1 MELTSFILG
10 VCAVIVLMMVVGTFV
25 NYMTTSSLK
34 KEINGLYRDIENLER
49 NLVIQIEKVDE
60 ARGKQHF
67 EHIDYTDTLNNN
79 VHDEMNKLYGYVDS
93 RNDKLKDGVS
103 QQIADIYRQLD
114 KLESS
119 VYANKGESVING

>member
-1 MELTSFILG
+1 MEITSFILG
-10 VCAVIVLMMVVGTFV
+10 VCAVIVLIMVVGTFV
-25 NYMTTSSLK
+25 NYMTTKSLK

-67 EHIDYTDTLNNN
+67 EHINYTDTLNNN

-93 RNDKLKDGVS
+93 RNDKLKDGLS
-103 QQIADIYRQLD
+103 HQISDIWRQLD
-114 KLESS
+114 KLE
-119 VYANKGESVING
+119 NEGKSVING

>member
-1 MELTSFILG
+1 MEITSFILG

-25 NYMTTSSLK
+25 NYLTTSSLK
-34 KEINGLYRDIENLER
+34 KEINSLYRDIENLER
-49 NLVIQIEKVDE
+49 NLSIQIEKVDE

-67 EHIDYTDTLNNN
+67 EHINYADTLNNN

-114 KLESS
+114 KLE
-119 VYANKGESVING
+119 YEGISVING

>member
-1 MELTSFILG
+1 MEITSFILG

-25 NYMTTSSLK
+25 NYLTTSSLK
-34 KEINGLYRDIENLER
+34 KEINSLYRDIENLER
-49 NLVIQIEKVDE
+49 NLSIQIEKVDE

-67 EHIDYTDTLNNN
+67 EHINYADTLNNN

-114 KLESS
+114 KLE
-119 VYANKGESVING
+119 NEGKSVING